1 MNQKEKEILKIL
13 QSDFPVVEN
22 PYQVLAKRIGLSPK
36 QLIAKIKKF
45 KQEKIIRRVG
55 AVTSAKHLG
64 YKSLLIAAC
73 VKPQFVEKTA
83 LFISSFENVT
93 HNYLRKAE
101 YNLWFTFSAKT
112 KKEITAFI
120 DNLKKRR
127 GVEEVLCLPATQTF
141 KIKAEFKF

>member
-1 MNQKEKEILKIL
+1 MSQKEKEILKIL
-13 QSDFPVVEN
+13 QSDFPIVEN

-45 KQEKIIRRVG
+45 KKENIIRRVG
-55 AVTSAKHLG
+55 AVASARYLG

-73 VKPQFVEKTA
+73 VKPEFVEKTA

-101 YNLWFTFSAKT
+101 YNIWFTFSAKR
-112 KKEITAFI
+112 KKEINAFLDI
-120 DNLKKRR
+120 LKKRK
-127 GVEEVLCLPATQTF
+127 GVEEILCLPAIQTF